1 MTTQESRL
9 VIVIDAKKAQQQAK
23 NLDNELSKL
32 NTNGT
37 ATSNS
42 INKLGKSADK
52 TGVYFKNAGGKIVD
66 INGKFISA
74 QKAAQSLGVSVE
86 DLNKHLTDFNKK
98 VPQAKQG
105 IDVFSKSIGGQ
116 SSNLSSFTQNLR
128 QLTNQAGN
136 FATAIAGAGVALT
149 VFSASFA
156 SSVKEMTNLARLADS
171 NTTEF
176 QRMAVAASGY
186 GVTQGQLADQ
196 IKDFNEK
203 LGEFILTGKGEGV
216 DAFEVLN
223 KHAKMTT
230 AEISNFALEMQK
242 ASGPQA
248 LLMYVEKLEEAG
260 VSQEQMSFLV
270 ENMGND
276 LTKLLPILRNGG
288 EELNRLA
295 NEAQRLG
302 VILDEEAIEQALE
315 LEKQIKLMKMQA
327 QGATN
332 QFMSG
337 FIPAVTQVASALN
350 EAAGK
355 SDLMKQAGA
364 DMGSVLKVVTSIAMG
379 AYVAISSVARAVV
392 GVAKDAAEAASSIGG
407 IGGTGIKDWIG
418 PRGAYNAL
426 TTAVFGAGVGA
437 GGNRADALDTNAK
450 AAESYAE
457 FQDKLFK
464 DMQAT
469 REKVNNELSQIG
481 TGAGITA
488 GLQTF
493 AEDMGKEAKSAAD
506 KATNEAK
513 RAADAAIREGN
524 RAAEEIE
531 RIRQDVQYRYAD
543 REQQIEI
550 DLQKELA
557 DIRKAGMGQ
566 GYEEAASK
574 RAYLEKQIFLSQ
586 LQYEINEFKMSE
598 QQKLKY
604 RTEINQLII
613 KAATETTN
621 ETKAIQLQALDEQ
634 YTWELAK
641 LDLARQ
647 QRLHAVREQ
656 FLTETEAM
664 QERYRLE
671 RAEIILIK
679 DDIERTATLQYN
691 KMKERAELLDGM
703 RKAQD
708 EWEAKKPNSQR
719 SNPYVQNDDQ
729 RREQL
734 NASGEVYRAGM
745 ADIANREQD
754 PNADFAA
761 LNAEKEALLQTH
773 TQNMLAIEKAYEQ
786 ARIDLHLSYGEQIV
800 GSMSSIFKNMAGEQ
814 STAYK
819 AMFAIEKGFTIA
831 QAALAMQRSIS
842 QAMALGFPA
851 NIPAIAAAVAQG
863 AQIASVISSI
873 KATGFANGGYTGNG
887 GKHEVAGLVHKGEV
901 VFSQKDVKNA
911 GGVQAVENMRKYGTD
926 ANGISVNIE
935 NYGTNKD
942 FEVQQISESEVRIIA
957 RDEAVKAVAKDLR
970 NPNSL
975 VSTSLK
981 QSKNVVERR

>member
-1 MTTQESRL
+1 MAAQESRL
-9 VIVIDAKKAQQQAK
+9 VIAIDATKAQQQAK
-23 NLDNELSKL
+23 ALDSELKKL
-32 NTNGT
+32 NTSGNN
-37 ATSNS
+37 AANS
-42 INKLGKSADK
+42 INNLGGSAR
-52 TGVYFKNAGGKIVD
+52 N
-66 INGKFISA
+66 
-74 QKAAQSLGVSVE
+74 
-86 DLNKHLTDFNKK
+86 
-98 VPQAKQG
+98 QA
-105 IDVFSKSIGGQ
+105 
-116 SSNLSSFTQNLR
+116 SNLNGFTQNLR
-128 QLTNQAGN
+128 NLTNQAGQ

-149 VFSASFA
+149 AFSASYA

-176 QRMAVAASGY
+176 QRMAVAASSY
-186 GVTQGQLADQ
+186 GVTQEQLADQ

-216 DAFEVLN
+216 DAFETLH

-230 AEISNFALEMQK
+230 AEISKFALEMQK

-248 LLMYVEKLEEAG
+248 LVMYVEKLEEAG

-315 LEKQIKLMKMQA
+315 LEKQIKLLKMQA

-350 EAAGK
+350 EAAGNAE
-355 SDLMKQAGA
+355 LMKQAGA

-426 TTAVFGAGVGA
+426 TTAVFGAGAGA
-437 GGNRADALDTNAK
+437 GGNRADALDANAK
-450 AAESYAE
+450 VAESYAE

-469 REKVNNELSQIG
+469 REKVNKELSQIG
-481 TGAGITA
+481 TGGGITA

-493 AEDMGKEAKSAAD
+493 AEDMGKEAKAAAD
-506 KATNEAK
+506 KASKEAE
-513 RAADAAIREGN
+513 RL
-524 RAAEEIE
+524 AEEIE
-531 RIRQDVQYRYAD
+531 RIRQDVRYRYAD

-604 RTEINQLII
+604 KTDINQLII

-634 YTWELAK
+634 YKWESAK

-656 FLTETEAM
+656 FLTENEAM

-671 RAEIILIK
+671 RAEILLIR
-679 DDIERTATLQYN
+679 DDIERTATLQYS
-691 KMKERAELLDGM
+691 KMKERAELLEGM

-719 SNPYVQNDDQ
+719 SNPYIQNEET

-734 NASGEVYRAGM
+734 NASGAVYRAGM
-745 ADIANREQD
+745 ADIANREKD

-773 TQNMLAIEKAYEQ
+773 TQNMLAIETAYEQ
-786 ARIDLHLSYGEQIV
+786 ARIDLHLSYGEQIM
-800 GSMSSIFKNMAGEQ
+800 GSMSSMFKSMAGEQ

-851 NIPAIAAAVAQG
+851 NIPAIASAVAQG
-863 AQIASVISSI
+863 AQIASAISSI

-887 GKHEVAGLVHKGEV
+887 GKYEVAGLVHKGEV
-901 VFSQKDVKNA
+901 VFSQADVKNA
-911 GGVQAVENMRKYGTD
+911 GGVQAVENMRKYGTG

-935 NYGTNKD
+935 NYGTNKA
-942 FEVQQISESEVRIIA
+942 FEVQQISESEIRIIA
-957 RDEAVKAVAKDLR
+957 RDEAVKAVSRDLT

-975 VSTSLK
+975 TSKALK
-981 QSKNVVERR
+981 QSKNVTERR

>member
-1 MTTQESRL
+1 MAAQESRL
-9 VIVIDAKKAQQQAK
+9 VIAIDATKAQQQAK
-23 NLDNELSKL
+23 ALDNELKKL
-32 NTNGT
+32 NTSGN
-37 ATSNS
+37 
-42 INKLGKSADK
+42 
-52 TGVYFKNAGGKIVD
+52 NA
-66 INGKFISA
+66 
-74 QKAAQSLGVSVE
+74 
-86 DLNKHLTDFNKK
+86 
-98 VPQAKQG
+98 
-105 IDVFSKSIGGQ
+105 SKSIKDFGDSAKSQ
-116 SSNLSSFTQNLR
+116 SSNLSGFTQNLR
-128 QLTNQAGN
+128 QLTNQAGT

-149 VFSASFA
+149 AFSAGYA
-156 SSVKEMTNLARLADS
+156 NSVKEMVNLARLADS

-176 QRMAVAASGY
+176 QRMAVAASSY
-186 GVTQGQLADQ
+186 GVTQEQLADQ

-216 DAFEVLN
+216 DAFETLH

-230 AEISNFALEMQK
+230 AEISKFALEMQK

-302 VILDEEAIEQALE
+302 VILDEEAIAQALE
-315 LEKQIKLMKMQA
+315 LEKQIKLLRMQA

-337 FIPAVTQVASALN
+337 FIPAVTQVATSLN

-355 SDLMKQAGA
+355 SDLLKQAGA

-407 IGGTGIKDWIG
+407 ISGTGIKDWIG

-426 TTAVFGAGVGA
+426 TSAVFGAGAGA
-437 GGNRADALDTNAK
+437 GGNRTDALDTNAK

-457 FQDKLFK
+457 FQEKLFK
-464 DMQAT
+464 DMQST
-469 REKVNNELSQIG
+469 REKVNKELSQIG

-488 GLQTF
+488 GLNTF
-493 AEDMGKEAKSAAD
+493 AEDMGKEAKAAAD
-506 KATNEAK
+506 NTANEAK
-513 RAADAAIREGN
+513 RAADAAIREAD
-524 RAAEEIE
+524 RAAEEIA

-557 DIRKAGMGQ
+557 DIRKAGLGQ

-613 KAATETTN
+613 KAATETTSA
-621 ETKAIQLQALDEQ
+621 TKAIQLQALEEQ
-634 YTWELAK
+634 YNWEFAQNDLAK
-641 LDLARQ
+641 Q

-671 RAEIILIK
+671 RAEIILIR
-679 DDIERTATLQYN
+679 DDVERTATLQYN

-708 EWEAKKPNSQR
+708 EWESKKPNSQR
-719 SNPYVQNDDQ
+719 NNPYNQADED

-734 NASGEVYRAGM
+734 NASGAVYRAGM
-745 ADIANREQD
+745 ADIANREQN

-761 LNAEKEALLQTH
+761 LNAEKEALMQTH
-773 TQNMLAIEKAYEQ
+773 TQNMLAIETAYEQ
-786 ARIDLHLSYGEQIV
+786 ARIDLHLSYGEQIM
-800 GSMSSIFKNMAGEQ
+800 GSVSSIFKDMAGEQ

-842 QAMALGFPA
+842 QATAIAFPA

-863 AQIASVISSI
+863 AQIASAISSI

-901 VFSQKDVKNA
+901 VFSQADVKNA
-911 GGVQAVENMRKYGTD
+911 GGVQAVENLRKYGK
-926 ANGISVNIE
+926 GSSGVSVNIYD
-935 NYGTNKD
+935 YGVSKD
-942 FEVQQISESEVRIIA
+942 YEVQQISESEIRIIA
-957 RDEAVKAVAKDLR
+957 RDEAQKTVVSDLR
-970 NPNSL
+970 NPNSKIS
-975 VSTSLK
+975 STLK
-981 QSKNVVERR
+981 QTKNVVERRP